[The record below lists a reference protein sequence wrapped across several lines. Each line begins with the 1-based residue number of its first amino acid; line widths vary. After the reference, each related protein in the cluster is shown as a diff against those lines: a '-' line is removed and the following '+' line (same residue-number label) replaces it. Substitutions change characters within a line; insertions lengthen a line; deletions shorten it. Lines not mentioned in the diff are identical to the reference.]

1 MQKSAIKQTL
11 KDLHLKLFQKLRLS
25 YFSNQI
31 KCIFTTTDM
40 QPLPTY
46 IYIYIYLIHK
56 QMFWCLGGEGVMSK
70 RNWLFPMEIRSRGN
84 SLKWRRIV
92 KYFRKA
98 LTPPLPHRA
107 YCAFEI
113 TGWWISCHGWSS
125 QSTRGICHI
134 VMWHLCKIF
143 LGLGKIF

>member
-1 MQKSAIKQTL
+1 M
-11 KDLHLKLFQKLRLS
+11 H
-25 YFSNQI
+25 
-31 KCIFTTTDM
+31 
-40 QPLPTY
+40 
-46 IYIYIYLIHK
+46 IYNYGHAVITNTHIYLIHK
-56 QMFWCLGGEGVMSK
+56 RMFWCLGGEGVMSK

-143 LGLGKIF
+143 LGLGKIFKNQSKELPFLWTCQIQVQFAQNKWSDFLF